1 MRNVSCEMYKVIPE
15 RLVFIAFDN
24 KEGYY
29 KVLDTDNFIGY
40 LEGNKSLE
48 NKIFSGKNIA
58 LSDMKPGD
66 IFFEIDAIWNMP
78 YKRSV
83 LLPRLKKYGVKIA
96 VYVYDILPI
105 ILPQY
110 THFRTRFN
118 FMNYIGA

>member
-1 MRNVSCEMYKVIPE
+1 MQKIYIDVSNLTSISFLTGIQRVVRNVSCEMYKVIPE

-66 IFFEIDAIWNMP
+66 IFF
-78 YKRSV
+78 
-83 LLPRLKKYGVKIA
+83 
-96 VYVYDILPI
+96 
-105 ILPQY
+105 
-110 THFRTRFN
+110 
-118 FMNYIGA
+118 